1 MLTSETVGQRFCP
14 DHCGAY
20 ALSTLV
26 ARQPESTFDDLVP
39 WRVLLAVTLAAGVFL
54 LLPGEL
60 SHRAHVLLQG
70 VCAQRPS
77 HSFQFSEQPLPVDAR
92 MTGIYLGAASS
103 LVWFLPVCR
112 ARRPG
117 RFTRRVW
124 LLLGLCIGIMALD
137 GLNSLA
143 ADLSVPTPY
152 QTTNLTRLVTG
163 LLSGVAIGALLS
175 HLATIS
181 LTHRP
186 RGGWPAAS
194 ASSLVPPL
202 VAGGFV
208 CALAASGL
216 PPLAL
221 PYTCLIVAS
230 ALAVLWAMAS
240 VVVALLLRRGWGFSS
255 ARQRDE
261 TLAIA
266 FLAATVLLV
275 VLAGWREL
283 LEAVI
288 APLELS

>member
-1 MLTSETVGQRFCP
+1 M
-14 DHCGAY
+14 
-20 ALSTLV
+20 V
-26 ARQPESTFDDLVP
+26 ARQPESTIVDLVP
-39 WRVLLAVTLAAGVFL
+39 WRVLLTVTLAAGVFL
-54 LLPGEL
+54 LLPGDMR
-60 SHRAHVLLQG
+60 HRAHVVLQG

-77 HSFQFSEQPLPVDAR
+77 HSFQFSGQPLPVDAR

-103 LVWFLPVCR
+103 LFWFLPVCR
-112 ARRPG
+112 ARHSG
-117 RFTRRVW
+117 RFTRGVW

-143 ADLSVPTPY
+143 ADLAVPTPY
-152 QTTNLTRLVTG
+152 QTTNLIRLVTG
-163 LLSGVAIGALLS
+163 LLAGVAIGALLS

-194 ASSLVPPL
+194 ATSLVTPL

-208 CALAASGL
+208 GALAASGL

-230 ALAVLWAMAS
+230 ALAAMWAMTS
-240 VVVALLLRRGWGFSS
+240 VVVALLLRRGLGFSS

-266 FLAATVLLV
+266 FVCACVLLV
-275 VLAGWREL
+275 GLAGWRGL
-283 LEAVI
+283 FEAMVG
-288 APLELS
+288 PLNLS